1 MNIRLSI
8 MLALYNS
15 SQKVYTQ
22 LFKRHKLAWKVSKE
36 DFLKFPKDSLGYHM
50 GLFYQEK
57 GFDVIPKLENH
68 DVFHIITDSGT
79 EIQDEVAMQY
89 LLLGNGKISL
99 YQFAMIGIGTCIYPE
114 YLKIYLKALVK
125 GTTMQKFH
133 DLDFETLLK
142 IPLHEIKSSLAF
154 DLKKYLNHKNLTIL

>member
-154 DLKKYLNHKNLTIL
+154 DLKKYLDHKNLTIL